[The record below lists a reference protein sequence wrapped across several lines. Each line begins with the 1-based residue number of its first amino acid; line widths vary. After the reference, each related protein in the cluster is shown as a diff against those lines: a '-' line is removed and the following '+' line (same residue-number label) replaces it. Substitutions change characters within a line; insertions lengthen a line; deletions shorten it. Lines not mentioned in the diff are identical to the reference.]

1 MRRILWIAAA
11 AALALPP
18 SLFAQRTTGSL
29 TGVVKDTT
37 GAALPG
43 VTVGVTGPNI
53 VGTQTSVTNESGIYR
68 VANLPPGDYGVVVTR
83 DLEQGEWFDPSV
95 LERLLPAATPV
106 TIVGT
111 DKATLDLKLR

>member
-68 VANLPPGDYGVVVTR
+68 VANLPPGDYQVNFSLSGFKGVRKSIHV
-83 DLEQGEWFDPSV
+83 SV
-95 LERLLPAATPV
+95 GAVIEENA
-106 TIVGT
+106 
-111 DKATLDLKLR
+111 